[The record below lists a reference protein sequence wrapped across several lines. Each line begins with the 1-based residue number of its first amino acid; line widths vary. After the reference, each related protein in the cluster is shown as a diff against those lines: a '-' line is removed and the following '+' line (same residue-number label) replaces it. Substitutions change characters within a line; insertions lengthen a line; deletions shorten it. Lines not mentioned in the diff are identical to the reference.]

1 MSVTINLA
9 LYGSGIYGTAR
20 YGQLN
25 VSINTGVSASSSVG
39 TTTQT
44 ATANITL
51 TGVGATALTRTVHIN
66 AFEID
71 ITEPLNVTPALTGSV
86 GSLEFSNT
94 VTLSGVVGTAQI
106 GTVSPNIAFGITGVS
121 ATGAVNTVTDNVT
134 EKLTG
139 VVGTFTL
146 NAAGLDIRSINRV
159 PVTGSPMTGTIG
171 TLGVGASE
179 SITTG
184 VEATGQIGTLK
195 PNVAESATGVIGTFS
210 VNTVTA
216 TGTANVTPTGVEGV
230 GQIGE
235 VEDQPLERIATGV
248 QATGAVGSLTLH
260 TAAGLTGVVGTFSV
274 GTPTV
279 TGIIF
284 NFVANDYDR
293 KRVVY
298 VPRQDTVA
306 ERRVAA

>member
-1 MSVTINLA
+1 MSF
-9 LYGSGIYGTAR
+9 YGTDDGIYGVGEYGTAS
-20 YGQLN
+20 YGV
-25 VSINTGVSASSSVG
+25 VSAEVAITGVS
-39 TTTQT
+39 
-44 ATANITL
+44 
-51 TGVGATALTRTVHIN
+51 ATALTRTVHIN
-66 AFEID
+66 AFEVD

-94 VTLSGVVGTAQI
+94 VSLTGVVGTTSV
-106 GTVSPNIAFGITGVS
+106 GTVSPNVDVSLTGVS
-121 ATGAVNTVTDNVT
+121 ATGAVNTVTNNVT
-134 EKLTG
+134 EKVTG

-146 NAAGLDIRSINRV
+146 NATGLDIRSINRV

-184 VEATGQIGTLK
+184 VEATGQIGTVS
-195 PNVAESATGVIGTFS
+195 PNTAAGVTGVVGTFS

-248 QATGAVGSLTLH
+248 FATGAIGSLTVNI
-260 TAAGLTGVVGTFSV
+260 AEDVTGVVGTFSV

-279 TGIIF
+279 TGVITTF
-284 NFVANDYDR
+284 TASAYDRRNVANTLP
-293 KRVVY
+293 K
-298 VPRQDTVA
+298 QTSSQ
-306 ERRVAA
+306 RRAA

>member
-1 MSVTINLA
+1 MSF
-9 LYGSGIYGTAR
+9 YGTDDGIYGVGEYGTAS
-20 YGQLN
+20 YG
-25 VSINTGVSASSSVG
+25 VVSADV
-39 TTTQT
+39 
-44 ATANITL
+44 AI
-51 TGVGATALTRTVHIN
+51 TGVGATALTRTVHIS
-66 AFEID
+66 AFEVD

-121 ATGAVNTVTDNVT
+121 ATGATNTVTENVT
-134 EKLTG
+134 AKPTG

-159 PVTGSPMTGTIG
+159 PVTGSPMTGSIG

-184 VEATGQIGTLK
+184 IEATGQIGTVK
-195 PNVAESATGVIGTFS
+195 PNVAESATGVVGTFS
-210 VNTVTA
+210 VNTVTI
-216 TGTANVTPTGVEGV
+216 TGTANTTLTGVEGV

-248 QATGAVGSLTLH
+248 QATGIIGSLTLH
-260 TAAGLTGVVGTFSV
+260 TTAGVDGVIGTFTV

-279 TGIIF
+279 TGVIF

-306 ERRVAA
+306 ERRAAA